1 MSHSRPCSSA
11 EPSLSFDVDKTFDVF
26 LSFRGP
32 DTRERFV
39 RRLYDALVQ
48 EGILTFL
55 DQESLKKGDHI
66 PTSLERG
73 ITESRICIPIFSKN
87 FPQSKW
93 CLKEVSLMVKSG
105 VKICPLFYDVL
116 PTVLR
121 CRDGSEYA
129 EYFKQHESQKGLS
142 AELIHEY
149 KNALDGVS
157 NLFGWCF
164 NQYTRQDDLIKE
176 VVIDVKKSLRSNSL
190 HKVYLDIPKCFGLDW
205 RVDHLLRLLKVADR
219 QKKAVKVGIH
229 GMGGIGKTTLAKIVC
244 KELLFLKFQVFCFVP
259 SVGERCQEAN
269 GLVKLQTHMLKCIP
283 GFRGEVDHVDQGKG
297 LQQERLRGKRVL
309 LLLDDIE
316 SSEQLEALAGNYSD
330 FGAGSYVI
338 ITSRDEQ
345 ILKVANVDVVYEVRR
360 LPHKHAM
367 QLFNFHAFPNSC
379 RPDQELQTLRNDVVS
394 ACEGLPLALQLVGKS
409 LVGEGNLD
417 VWKEM
422 VGKLRCEPD
431 LQKKLRVSYDSLDPL
446 EKEMFQDIACFFAW
460 RKKEIAMIF
469 WAELIPSP
477 HASLRSLLQK
487 SLVSLGP
494 SNKFLMHPCL
504 RDLGRSISNEISR
517 EPRKRTRLFDE
528 DDAYHVLWRPSEKAK
543 LVRYFWYEPKQPIT
557 LKAAMFKPLYNLQ
570 LLWLTDV
577 AIEGHF
583 SGEFSTLEDL
593 RWLSLRNYPSKCL
606 PKGMNL
612 QSLVILEVTYSQITH
627 LWDET
632 AEENPTMRPG
642 NLKVL
647 ILRGC
652 ASLES
657 LPATLCYTPL
667 QMLDLHNCH
676 SLSSLPNTV
685 GSWTILVTLD
695 MEGCSVCSLPQDFG
709 DLVNLKELNLSR
721 CKNLSVIPASFGN
734 LTRLEMLEIHHN
746 DKLTELPDNFG
757 GLKSLAHLDF
767 SYCHSLSSL
776 PNTVGSLISSV
787 CLEMEECSIYSLPQ
801 NLCNLAN
808 LQELNLSYCQ
818 HLSRLPANFGNLT
831 RLERLQIPHIP
842 GLTELPNSFG
852 GLKTLAYLDA
862 SYCGLTDN
870 GLPAT
875 ISELCS
881 LKIIHLEGNRV
892 CRLPSGLE
900 KLTQLEEL
908 HVDDCRELAVLSA
921 LPSSL
926 QLLYARNCFGLNTIC
941 CLPALPSLM
950 TLDVS
955 KSCHLTQLHGLV
967 SLRQLTTLNLVG
979 CSGIFS
985 CGVLESCLTGLTAL
999 ECVFVGGPG
1008 VSSAQLQIF
1017 YDSYKDFSFRENCL
1031 LANLDTPVNWL
1042 QGEACGQDGYS
1053 IHYCTEKNKVE
1064 NCAGYIV
1071 CLVSS
1076 RQVQIRED
1084 CGVNPGINRLSYTIE
1099 RDDSLLKCPVNHQ
1112 NSTIDGGDYLE
1123 VRLVRADT
1131 MPDFAWLK
1139 GGNKVRVNARS
1150 DYENWKASFKFLMYE
1165 ETMPS
1170 QKQKPPK
1177 MITFVM

>member
-11 EPSLSFDVDKTFDVF
+11 EPSLSFDVDKRFDVF

-48 EGILTFL
+48 EGIRTFL

-157 NLFGWCF
+157 NLCGWCF

-244 KELLFLKFQVFCFVP
+244 KKLLFLEFQVFCFVP

-345 ILKVANVDVVYEVRR
+345 ILKVANVDVVYEVRS

-469 WAELIPSP
+469 WAGLIPSP

-528 DDAYHVLWRPSEKAK
+528 DDAYHVLRRPSEKAK
-543 LVRYFWYEPKQPIT
+543 LVRYFCYEPKQPIT

-632 AEENPTMRPG
+632 ADENPTMRPG

-652 ASLES
+652 AYLKS

-667 QMLDLHNCH
+667 QMLDLHNCN
-676 SLSSLPNTV
+676 SLSSLPDSV
-685 GSWTILVTLD
+685 GSWTSLVNLD
-695 MEGCSVCSLPQDFG
+695 MDGCSV
-709 DLVNLKELNLSR
+709 
-721 CKNLSVIPASFGN
+721 
-734 LTRLEMLEIHHN
+734 
-746 DKLTELPDNFG
+746 
-757 GLKSLAHLDF
+757 
-767 SYCHSLSSL
+767 SSL
-776 PNTVGSLISSV
+776 PHDFG
-787 CLEMEECSIYSLPQ
+787 E
-801 NLCNLAN
+801 LAN

-818 HLSRLPANFGNLT
+818 NLSKLPDSFGNLT
-831 RLERLQIPHIP
+831 QLERLEIHHNHKLTELPDSIGGLKSLAFLDVSYCHSLSGLPNTVGSLISLVCLEMEGCGVSCLPQNCCNLSSLQELNLSNCQYLSELPDSFGNLAQLVILEIHHTP
-842 GLTELPNSFG
+842 GLTELPNSLG
-852 GLKTLAYLDA
+852 
-862 SYCGLTDN
+862 
-870 GLPAT
+870 
-875 ISELCS
+875 
-881 LKIIHLEGNRV
+881 
-892 CRLPSGLE
+892 
-900 KLTQLEEL
+900 
-908 HVDDCRELAVLSA
+908 
-921 LPSSL
+921 SL
-926 QLLYARNCFGLNTIC
+926 Q
-941 CLPALPSLM
+941 
-950 TLDVS
+950 
-955 KSCHLTQLHGLV
+955 
-967 SLRQLTTLNLVG
+967 QLTSLNLVG
-979 CSGIFS
+979 CNTVS
-985 CGVLESCLTGLTAL
+985 CGSLESCFSGLPAL
-999 ECVFVGGPG
+999 EGVLVGGPG
-1008 VSSAQLQIF
+1008 FSSAQLQIF
-1017 YDSYKDFSFRENCL
+1017 YDSFKDFSFSKTRL
-1031 LANLDTPVNWL
+1031 LDSPDAPAYWVH
-1042 QGEACGQDGYS
+1042 GQAGGNDGCEKEC
-1053 IHYCTEKNKVE
+1053 IDYCTGENKVE
-1064 NCAGYIV
+1064 CCAGYTV
-1071 CLVSS
+1071 CLVS
-1076 RQVQIRED
+1076 
-1084 CGVNPGINRLSYTIE
+1084 CGVNLGINRLSYKIE
-1099 RDDSLLKCPVNHQ
+1099 RDDSLLHCSVNSQ
-1112 NSTIDGGDYLE
+1112 NSTIGGGDYFE
-1123 VRLVRADT
+1123 VRLVRVEANI
-1131 MPDFAWLK
+1131 DFAWLK
-1139 GGNKVRVNARS
+1139 GGNKVKVNAKS

-1165 ETMPS
+1165 ATVLSKDPE
-1170 QKQKPPK
+1170 PPK

>member
-11 EPSLSFDVDKTFDVF
+11 EPSLCFDVNKTSDVF

-32 DTRERFV
+32 DTREGFV
-39 RRLYDALVQ
+39 RRLYSALDR
-48 EGILTFL
+48 EGINTFL
-55 DQESLKKGDHI
+55 DEESLEKGDHI
-66 PTSLERG
+66 PSCLETG
-73 ITESRICIPIFSKN
+73 IKESRICIPIFSKR
-87 FPQSKW
+87 FPESKW
-93 CLKEVSLMVKSG
+93 CLQEVSLMVKYG
-105 VKICPLFYDVL
+105 LKICPLFYDVL
-116 PTVLR
+116 PKDLR
-121 CRDGSEYA
+121 CWDGSEYA
-129 EYFKQHESQKGLS
+129 EYFKQHESQQRLS
-142 AELIHEY
+142 SELILEY
-149 KNALDGVS
+149 KNALRNVS
-157 NLFGWCF
+157 DLNGWCF
-164 NQYTRQDDLIKE
+164 NQLNGRDDDLLIQR
-176 VVIDVKKSLRSNSL
+176 VVADVQKSLHSN
-190 HKVYLDIPKCFGLDW
+190 KMYLDISECFGLDGS
-205 RVDHLLRLLKVADR
+205 VNNLKRLLNVVGH
-219 QKKAVKVGIH
+219 QKKMVKVGLH

-244 KELLFLKFQVFCFVP
+244 KELPFSQFQVFCFVP
-259 SVGERCQEAN
+259 SVGERSQEAN
-269 GLVKLQTHMLKCIP
+269 GLVKLQTHMLKCISR
-283 GFRGEVDHVDQGKG
+283 FRGEVDHVDQGKG
-297 LQQERLRGKRVL
+297 LLQDWLRGKRIL

-316 SSEQLEALAGNYSD
+316 SAEQLEALAGNYRD
-330 FGAGSYVI
+330 FGVGSCVI
-338 ITSRDEQ
+338 ITSRDEH
-345 ILKVANVDVVYEVRR
+345 ILKMANVDVIYEVRR
-360 LPHKHAM
+360 LAYNHAM
-367 QLFNFHAFPNSC
+367 QLFNFHAFLNSC
-379 RPDQELQTLRNDVVS
+379 CVDQELQTLSHDIVS
-394 ACEGLPLALQLVGKS
+394 ACEGLPLALQLLGKS
-409 LVGEGNLD
+409 LFGEGDRD

-422 VGKLRCEPD
+422 VGKLRCEPN
-431 LQKKLRVSYDSLDPL
+431 LHKKLRVSYDSLDSL
-446 EKEMFQDIACFFAW
+446 EKEMFHDIACFFTW
-460 RKKEIAMIF
+460 REKEIVMIF
-469 WAELIPSP
+469 WEGLIQSP

-487 SLVSLGP
+487 SFVSFGC
-494 SNKFLMHPCL
+494 SNEFLMHRCL

-517 EPRKRTRLFDE
+517 EPRKRTRVFDE
-528 DDAYHVLWRPSEKAK
+528 DDAHHVLRQPSKKAK
-543 LVRYFWYEPKQPIT
+543 LVRYFSYEPKEPMT
-557 LKAAMFKPLYNLQ
+557 LKAEMFKSLYNLWF
-570 LLWLTDV
+570 LRLADIG
-577 AIEGHF
+577 IEGHF
-583 SGEFSTLEDL
+583 SEEFSLGDL
-593 RWLSLRNYPSKCL
+593 RWLSLRKFSSKRL
-606 PKGMNL
+606 PQGMNL
-612 QSLVILEVTYSQITH
+612 RSLVILEVTDSQITH

-632 AEENPTMRPG
+632 TEDPTMRPG

-685 GSWTILVTLD
+685 GSWASLVTLD
-695 MEGCSVCSLPQDFG
+695 MEGCSVSSLPRDFG

-721 CKNLSVIPASFGN
+721 CRNLSVIPASFGN
-734 LTRLEMLEIHHN
+734 LTRLERLEIHHN
-746 DKLTELPDNFG
+746 DKLTELPDSFC

-776 PNTVGSLISSV
+776 PNTVGSLISLV

-818 HLSRLPANFGNLT
+818 HLSSLPANFGNLT

-875 ISELCS
+875 ISELCA
-881 LKIIHLEGNRV
+881 LKIIHLEGNRI

-967 SLRQLTTLNLVG
+967 SLKQLTTLNLVG

-1031 LANLDTPVNWL
+1031 LANLDAPVNWL

-1053 IHYCTEKNKVE
+1053 IDYCTEKNKVE

-1076 RQVQIRED
+1076 GQVQIRED

-1099 RDDSLLKCPVNHQ
+1099 RDDSLLTCPVNHQ

-1123 VRLVRADT
+1123 VRLVRAET
-1131 MPDFAWLK
+1131 TPDFAWLK
-1139 GGNKVRVNARS
+1139 GGDKVRVNARS

-1165 ETMPS
+1165 ETTPS
-1170 QKQKPPK
+1170 HGQKPPK